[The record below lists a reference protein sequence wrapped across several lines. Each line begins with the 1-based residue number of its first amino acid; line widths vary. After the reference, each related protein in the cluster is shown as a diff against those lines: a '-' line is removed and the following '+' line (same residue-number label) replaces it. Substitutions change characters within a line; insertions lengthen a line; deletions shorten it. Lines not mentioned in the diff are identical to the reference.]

1 MSHITLVCSMLV
13 LMPFPC
19 PPRDPRPSFP
29 PLNSSVEN
37 VSPSEPVCHRHGRQ
51 ASSISDKRSFG
62 GMALSLLSPFP
73 ICNCIAPMVITLMR
87 FFYVLRS
94 LSACQMA
101 LQSVRLSLPL
111 SLSLLS
117 RKSSFKLIAFKSVSC
132 RGGTATH
139 SCDDQAPGWW
149 FIPV

>member
-62 GMALSLLSPFP
+62 GPVSP
-73 ICNCIAPMVITLMR
+73 
-87 FFYVLRS
+87 
-94 LSACQMA
+94 
-101 LQSVRLSLPL
+101 SLPYL
-111 SLSLLS
+111 LRPLDGTPSLAATPLNKEESMRHNTNCSLVVGFVAAARAVIGDL
-117 RKSSFKLIAFKSVSC
+117 
-132 RGGTATH
+132 
-139 SCDDQAPGWW
+139 
-149 FIPV
+149 